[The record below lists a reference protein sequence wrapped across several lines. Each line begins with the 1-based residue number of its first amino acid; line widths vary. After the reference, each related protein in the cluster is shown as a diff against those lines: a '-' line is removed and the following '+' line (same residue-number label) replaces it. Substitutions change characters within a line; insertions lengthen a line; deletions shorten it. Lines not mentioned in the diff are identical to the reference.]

1 MVSLAFNIG
10 MGSRAR
16 NIAGFETS
24 TVLRK
29 HNEGDR
35 QAAARAFGLWNKARV
50 RGVLEEV
57 RGLTARRAREAA
69 LYLSRD
75 SSYHPPLDAL
85 PDAAAGAMADMPAAE
100 PESRMAAS
108 PIAQS
113 GAVSMATG
121 AIAMASATSADVRAV
136 ATGLGIDPLLVVAAV
151 ALIVGAV
158 VLWNRYRQRHEGWA

>member
-1 MVSLAFNIG
+1 
-10 MGSRAR
+10 
-16 NIAGFETS
+16 
-24 TVLRK
+24 VLRA
-29 HNEGDR
+29 HNAGNAL
-35 QAAARAFGLWNKARV
+35 AAARAFGLWNKARV